1 MVVVVIDF
9 GIIFLGYVFLWK
21 YEWVKV
27 YINDWYVGNFM
38 LSKVLIILFLK
49 EDKLFF
55 VFGYEVENIYRE
67 NVEKFLFDFDLESDE

>member
-9 GIIFLGYVFLWK
+9 GIIFSGYVFLWK

-38 LSKVLIILFLK
+38 SSKVLIILFLK

-67 NVEKFLFDFDLESDE
+67 NVEKFSFDFDSESDE